1 MISKITVRD
10 FSKLSFCLSV
20 DIDLFGEKKIL
31 EEHFYAELQKF
42 SEVSI
47 KCLPTLIGKDV
58 PTNIEN

>member
-1 MISKITVRD
+1 
-10 FSKLSFCLSV
+10 LSV
-20 DIDLFGEKKIL
+20 DIDLFGEKNIL

-58 PTNIEN
+58 PTNIKD